1 MLEGTASTACG
12 LAVHSLGDRRLESV
26 SCAVL
31 AGNSEVSC
39 RFPFVEAP
47 EWWKLAVPK
56 QGLHQVRH
64 GSDLVKLRLMDSILI
79 AIIMDDKWK
88 NSLWWG
94 GNTGAHAVTLKA
106 RIAWDCHIAGPV
118 VSLRR

>member
-1 MLEGTASTACG
+1 MNARGHREYGVRARSAFTCG
-12 LAVHSLGDRRLESV
+12 WKAGVSPGLRRPQESG
-26 SCAVL
+26 AVL

-64 GSDLVKLRLMDSILI
+64 GSDLVKLVDSILI
-79 AIIMDDKWK
+79 AIVMDDKWK
-88 NSLWWG
+88 NSL
-94 GNTGAHAVTLKA
+94 
-106 RIAWDCHIAGPV
+106 
-118 VSLRR
+118 